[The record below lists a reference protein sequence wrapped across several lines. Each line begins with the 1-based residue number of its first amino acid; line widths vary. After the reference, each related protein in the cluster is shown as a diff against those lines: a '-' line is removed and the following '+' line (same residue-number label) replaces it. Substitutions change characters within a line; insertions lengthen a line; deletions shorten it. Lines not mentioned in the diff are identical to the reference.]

1 MKEKL
6 MNNFKF
12 KVAAFLAAC
21 AIWLIVVNVDDPI
34 GTKTIYGVP
43 VTTVNEDILADSN
56 QTYQVADGSSTVNV
70 TVKAKRSSLD
80 KITAS
85 NIVVTADFAD
95 MVLNTQV
102 PISVTVQGVEVDSA
116 TANPTNLNI
125 VLEDEETKKFPIVAV
140 TTGTVR
146 DGNAIGTVSAVPEMV
161 SIRGAES
168 VIESIARAEATVSVS
183 GLSEDAVIQSELVL
197 YDADNNV
204 IDQTGLQNNLGEE
217 GVSVSVQILKTK
229 KVSLNFDTS
238 MIGAA
243 EGYSF
248 AGISAEPQTV
258 VVYGE
263 DDALEDITE
272 IQIPAKALKTADL
285 KERKE
290 LVVDIA
296 DYIPEN
302 VKLVDENASSIVV
315 TISID
320 KDGTTTYNV
329 TLGAITVKNLDSDL
343 SMEWESAESLD
354 FIVRGPSATLA
365 SYDIEGNLSVD
376 LSSFTK
382 EGTYTV
388 NIDADLPAG
397 CSLEKTVTAN
407 IILSEK

>member
-168 VIESIARAEATVSVS
+168 VIESIARVEATVSVS